1 MKTSVLIVDD
11 DENLIDG
18 LKDILEDAGYSVQ
31 SAATGMEAMR
41 RLANEPPAAIIAD
54 FHLPDTTG
62 LQLAIQIRALD
73 KRPAIILMTGMASG
87 DLEGKEGRDAVH
99 AILLKPVEPPA
110 LLREIR
116 KAIES
121 PRS

>member
-1 MKTSVLIVDD
+1 
-11 DENLIDG
+11 
-18 LKDILEDAGYSVQ
+18 
-31 SAATGMEAMR
+31 
-41 RLANEPPAAIIAD
+41 
-54 FHLPDTTG
+54 
-62 LQLAIQIRALD
+62 LD